1 MPGLNA
7 GHDRLP
13 MVMFSRIGC
22 RIARNVPNPIAVLSN
37 VAR

>member
-1 MPGLNA
+1 MAGLNA

-13 MVMFSRIGC
+13 MVMLRIGC